1 MGGQSV
7 IKELRDFIFRG
18 NVIDLAVAVI
28 IGEAFIAIVNSF
40 VADILTPLLGL
51 LGVPDFSTW
60 TITVGSAEL
69 RIGLFLNAVISFL
82 LIAVSVFF
90 LLVKPASRLRAK
102 PEEPAGPTEVDLL
115 TEIRDE
121 RRQRPA

>member
-28 IGEAFIAIVNSF
+28 IGAAFIAIVNSF

-69 RIGLFLNAVISFL
+69 RIGLFLNAVIAFL
-82 LIAVSVFF
+82 LIAISVFF
-90 LLVKPASRLRAK
+90 LLRS
-102 PEEPAGPTEVDLL
+102 E
-115 TEIRDE
+115 E
-121 RRQRPA
+121 RRVGKECRVVRCPRD